1 MVQEKRKKKRIRKAG
16 NFLMSGGLV
25 VKKDGAS
32 SEGNDKIQIIFTSPN
47 YKLIE
52 KSDIEL
58 RIRNLVTKYKYDNR

>member
-1 MVQEKRKKKRIRKAG
+1 
-16 NFLMSGGLV
+16 MSGGLV